1 MKHLNRRRTVR
12 LLVLAALALTAF
24 ALWSAQASA
33 QTPSRPPFLLYGS
46 GTPGD
51 VISVYDA
58 EGEQLADTTVDGDST
73 WHMSVT
79 CAAEKVPTLTFQVNG
94 IAATP
99 QVNRTGA
106 DQAEITLT
114 VASDSEMTE
123 DDDTLMEEDE
133 MAEDA
138 MSEDGDMMEDD
149 DSMMESDD
157 AMSDDDEMMEDD
169 DMEME
174 RNGYPDS
181 GTGGLADTSGPSTAA
196 LAGTIAL
203 LAAIAATLGLHQIR
217 KSRTNA

>member
-12 LLVLAALALTAF
+12 LVILAALALTAF
-24 ALWSAQASA
+24 ALWSAQASG
-33 QTPSRPPFLLYGS
+33 QTPTRPPFHLYGS
-46 GTPGD
+46 GAPGD
-51 VISVYDA
+51 VITVYDA
-58 EGEQLADTTVDGDST
+58 NGDELGAATVADDNT
-73 WHMSVT
+73 WYASIT
-79 CAAEKVPTLTFQVNG
+79 CAAEKVPTLTFQING
-94 IAATP
+94 MAATP
-99 QVNRTGA
+99 EINRTGS

-114 VASDSEMTE
+114 LVPADEM
-123 DDDTLMEEDE
+123 MEEDDALME
-133 MAEDA
+133 EDA

-203 LAAIAATLGLHQIR
+203 LAAIAATLGFHQIR

>member
-33 QTPSRPPFLLYGS
+33 QTPTRPPFLLYGS

-51 VISVYDA
+51 VITVYDA
-58 EGEQLADTTVDGDST
+58 EGEQLADATVADDNS

-99 QVNRTGA
+99 EVNRTGA

-138 MSEDGDMMEDD
+138 MAEDGDMMEDD
-149 DSMMESDD
+149 SEMMESED
-157 AMSDDDEMMEDD
+157 AMSDDDAMMEDD

-203 LAAIAATLGLHQIR
+203 LAAIAATLGFHQIR

>member
-33 QTPSRPPFLLYGS
+33 QTPTRPPFLLYGS

-51 VISVYDA
+51 VITVYDA
-58 EGEQLADTTVDGDST
+58 NDEELGEATVADDST
-73 WHMSVT
+73 WYTSIT
-79 CAAEKVPTLTFQVNG
+79 CAAEKVPTLTFQING
-94 IAATP
+94 MPATP
-99 QVNRTGA
+99 EINRTGS

-114 VASDSEMTE
+114 LVPADEMTE

-133 MAEDA
+133 MAEDVMA
-138 MSEDGDMMEDD
+138 EDGDMMEE
-149 DSMMESDD
+149 DSELMDSED
-157 AMSDDDEMMEDD
+157 AMSDDDAMMEDD

-203 LAAIAATLGLHQIR
+203 LAAIAATLGFHQIR